1 MTALPHP
8 LLVADIGGT
17 NCRVALVK
25 SPGAAPQTVL
35 RLLTRDEPTC
45 EAALTRAMALCGSAR
60 PRSAVL
66 AVAGPVIGLGAEL
79 TNAGWAFDGAS
90 LSDALGREQ
99 GLLVNDFEAL
109 ATCLPVLGPA
119 ELTPIGAGTAAPD
132 GARLILGP
140 GTGFGAAALVGRE
153 GRYTIVP
160 TEAGHIELG
169 PVSEDE
175 FALWPLLERVHGR
188 VTVESLLSGA
198 GLARLDAALR
208 RRAGGQVQ
216 SGASPQDGA
225 AVAAAAQA
233 RDASA
238 RQAVMLFGTLLGR
251 VAGDLALTLKATG
264 GVFIAGGIA
273 PKLLPLF
280 DVAAMRAAFA
290 TKPPMEALMADA
302 PLWIVTG
309 ADPAERG
316 LAKVALDPAAFGLE
330 GRLWR

>member
-1 MTALPHP
+1 MPALPHP

-17 NCRVALVK
+17 NCRIAMVDA
-25 SPGAAPQTVL
+25 PGAAPRTAM
-35 RLLTRDEPTC
+35 RLFTREEATC
-45 EAALTRAMALCGSAR
+45 EAALARAVAASGVR
-60 PRSAVL
+60 PRAAVL

-79 TNAGWAFDGAS
+79 TNAGWAFDGPS
-90 LSDALGREQ
+90 LMAALGLEQ

-119 ELTPIGAGTAAPD
+119 DLTPIGTGVAAPG

-160 TEAGHIELG
+160 TEAGHVELG
-169 PVSEDE
+169 PVDDE
-175 FALWPLLERVHGR
+175 EYALWPLLERVHGR
-188 VTVESLLSGA
+188 VTVESVLSGA
-198 GLARLDAALR
+198 GLGRLHAGLQRLAGQPHVTDAGLL
-208 RRAGGQVQ
+208 
-216 SGASPQDGA
+216 DGA
-225 AVAAAAQA
+225 RVAAAAGA
-233 RDASA
+233 GDAA
-238 RQAVMLFGTLLGR
+238 ALQAVQLFGRLLGR
-251 VAGDLALTLKATG
+251 VAGDLALALKATG

-280 DVAAMRAAFA
+280 DAAAMRAAFA
-290 TKPPMEALMADA
+290 TKPPMDALMAEA

-316 LAKVALDPAAFGLE
+316 LARVALDPAGFGLE
-330 GRLWR
+330 DRLWR